1 MQETNSKVYTV
12 KEVAK
17 IYTKMIFKIWQLWQ
31 RHKTK
36 IKRGYKRCKFQKIPY
51 TYQKIVKDILI
62 LRLDKGK
69 GVVISDYG

>member
-1 MQETNSKVYTV
+1 
-12 KEVAK
+12 
-17 IYTKMIFKIWQLWQ
+17 MIFKIWQLWQ

>member
-17 IYTKMIFKIWQLWQ
+17 IYIKMIFKIWQLWQ

-36 IKRGYKRCKFQKIPY
+36 IKRGYKR
-51 TYQKIVKDILI
+51 
-62 LRLDKGK
+62 
-69 GVVISDYG
+69 